1 MHRFFAEPGQIGEK
15 EIVITGA
22 DVNHIRN
29 VLRMRTGEEVL
40 IADGRGAEYRCKLT
54 DLGENEV
61 RAQILWKLDGNAEL
75 ASAITLFQGLP
86 KSDKMDLIVQK
97 CVELGVDRIVPVSTK
112 RAVVKLD
119 AKKEQTRLK
128 RWNTISESA
137 AKQSG
142 RGVIPE
148 VSGVMSFEKALEE
161 AKKLGATALFGE
173 KYGDVVRVVN
183 MGGYSVEF
191 CGGTHLD
198 NTAKVGP
205 FEIESEC
212 SVASGVRR
220 IEAFTGKLCL
230 KKLEANRALL
240 SEVSSRLKVKPLDL
254 ANRLQSHMDEIKE
267 LRRAIE
273 QYRAKES
280 AGEVDRFLF
289 GAHEIKGLRVMT
301 TVLPKADPARLRQ
314 MGDMLR
320 DKEPNVVAVLAS
332 VKDDKPTFLAVCGK
346 EAVKHG
352 IKAGELVKLV
362 CTACGGS
369 GGGKPDSAMGGGK
382 DLMKVDNAL
391 AMVDDFVNE
400 KI

>member
-54 DLGENEV
+54 DLSENEV

-75 ASAITLFQGLP
+75 ASAVTLFQGLP

-119 AKKEQTRLK
+119 AKKEETRLK

-161 AKKLGATALFGE
+161 AKKLEVLLIPYERAEHMAETRRVMGE
-173 KYGDVVRVVN
+173 IRPGQSVGVFIGPE
-183 MGGYSVEF
+183 GG
-191 CGGTHLD
+191 
-198 NTAKVGP
+198 
-205 FEIESEC
+205 FEESEVEEA
-212 SVASGVRR
+212 VAAGARAITLGRR
-220 IEAFTGKLCL
+220 I
-230 KKLEANRALL
+230 
-240 SEVSSRLKVKPLDL
+240 
-254 ANRLQSHMDEIKE
+254 
-267 LRRAIE
+267 LRTE
-273 QYRAKES
+273 T
-280 AGEVDRFLF
+280 AG
-289 GAHEIKGLRVMT
+289 
-301 TVLPKADPARLRQ
+301 
-314 MGDMLR
+314 
-320 DKEPNVVAVLAS
+320 
-332 VKDDKPTFLAVCGK
+332 LAVM
-346 EAVKHG
+346 
-352 IKAGELVKLV
+352 
-362 CTACGGS
+362 
-369 GGGKPDSAMGGGK
+369 AMLGY
-382 DLMKVDNAL
+382 LL
-391 AMVDDFVNE
+391 E
-400 KI
+400 K

>member
-54 DLGENEV
+54 DLSENEV

-75 ASAITLFQGLP
+75 ASAVTLFQGLP

-119 AKKEQTRLK
+119 AKKEETRLK

-161 AKKLGATALFGE
+161 AKKLDVLLIPYERAEHMAETRRVMGE
-173 KYGDVVRVVN
+173 IRPGQSVGIFIGPE
-183 MGGYSVEF
+183 GG
-191 CGGTHLD
+191 
-198 NTAKVGP
+198 
-205 FEIESEC
+205 FEESEVEEA
-212 SVASGVRR
+212 VAAGAKAITLGKR
-220 IEAFTGKLCL
+220 I
-230 KKLEANRALL
+230 
-240 SEVSSRLKVKPLDL
+240 
-254 ANRLQSHMDEIKE
+254 
-267 LRRAIE
+267 LRTE
-273 QYRAKES
+273 T
-280 AGEVDRFLF
+280 AG
-289 GAHEIKGLRVMT
+289 
-301 TVLPKADPARLRQ
+301 
-314 MGDMLR
+314 
-320 DKEPNVVAVLAS
+320 
-332 VKDDKPTFLAVCGK
+332 LAVMSMLSYLL
-346 EAVKHG
+346 E
-352 IKAGELVKLV
+352 E
-362 CTACGGS
+362 
-369 GGGKPDSAMGGGK
+369 
-382 DLMKVDNAL
+382 
-391 AMVDDFVNE
+391 
-400 KI
+400 

>member
-54 DLGENEV
+54 DLSENEV

-119 AKKEQTRLK
+119 AKKEETRLK

-148 VSGVMSFEKALEE
+148 VSGVMPFGKALEE
-161 AKKLGATALFGE
+161 AKKLDVLLIPYERAEHMAETRRVMGE
-173 KYGDVVRVVN
+173 IRPGQSVGIFIGPE
-183 MGGYSVEF
+183 GG
-191 CGGTHLD
+191 
-198 NTAKVGP
+198 
-205 FEIESEC
+205 FEESEVEEA
-212 SVASGVRR
+212 VAAGARAITLGRR
-220 IEAFTGKLCL
+220 I
-230 KKLEANRALL
+230 
-240 SEVSSRLKVKPLDL
+240 
-254 ANRLQSHMDEIKE
+254 
-267 LRRAIE
+267 LRTE
-273 QYRAKES
+273 T
-280 AGEVDRFLF
+280 AG
-289 GAHEIKGLRVMT
+289 
-301 TVLPKADPARLRQ
+301 
-314 MGDMLR
+314 
-320 DKEPNVVAVLAS
+320 
-332 VKDDKPTFLAVCGK
+332 LAVM
-346 EAVKHG
+346 
-352 IKAGELVKLV
+352 
-362 CTACGGS
+362 
-369 GGGKPDSAMGGGK
+369 AMLGY
-382 DLMKVDNAL
+382 LL
-391 AMVDDFVNE
+391 E
-400 KI
+400 E